1 MPFVGLGLHI
11 FVAIFFA
18 VHAVRTGRELYW
30 LIILFSFPLFG
41 SIVYFLVVYLP
52 HSRLDR
58 GLRKATVTALKSL
71 DPGRELRDAQHVF
84 DLTPTAQNQMR
95 LANACLENG
104 DIPQAVQHFDRC
116 LQGPFA
122 ADAEIGF
129 GAARSKL
136 EYNQAHA
143 AVQLLKTIQQQSP
156 TFRPEQV
163 SLLLAQA
170 LDADGKKDEAR
181 NEFMAAVA
189 RFGSIESRAEYAIW
203 AARVG
208 EAETAE
214 RLHGELQHAQK
225 HFTKHAR
232 SLHQPLLRRLDAAL
246 AQTRKSA

>member
-58 GLRKATVTALKSL
+58 GLRKVTATAMKSL
-71 DPGRELRDAQHVF
+71 DPGRELRDARHAF

-95 LANACLENG
+95 LAHAYLEAG

-122 ADAEIGF
+122 TDPEISH
-129 GAARSKL
+129 GAARAKL
-136 EYNQAHA
+136 ENGQPQAA
-143 AVQLLKTIQQQSP
+143 IQLLKAIQQHSP
-156 TFRPEQV
+156 NFRAEQV

-170 LDADGKKDEAR
+170 LDADGKRDEAR
-181 NEFMAAVA
+181 AEFLAAVA
-189 RFGSIESRAEYAIW
+189 RFGSVESRAEYAIW
-203 AARVG
+203 AAGVG
-208 EAETAE
+208 EIDTAL
-214 RLHGELQHAQK
+214 RLRSELEHAQK

-232 SLHQPLLRRLDAAL
+232 NLHQPLFRRLDAAL